1 MASVTPTPRITETP
15 MYLLKQAQAAAHA
28 ALTAAL
34 REHGATVAHYG
45 VLAFLDEQP
54 GLSNADLA
62 RQALV
67 TPQSMNQVLRELEEK
82 GWVTRRPHPGHGRIR
97 PAGLT
102 RDGRTVLRACQRA
115 AGAIEE
121 QMLARLSRADR
132 RRLATALRACADALT
147 Q

>member
-1 MASVTPTPRITETP
+1 MASVTPAPGITEMP

-28 ALTAAL
+28 ALAAAL

-45 VLAFLDEQP
+45 VLAVLDEQP

-62 RQALV
+62 RQAFV

-82 GWVTRRPHPGHGRIR
+82 DWVTRRPHPGHGRIR
-97 PAGLT
+97 PASLT

-115 AGAIEE
+115 ASAIEE
-121 QMLARLSRADR
+121 RMLAGFGRADR
-132 RRLATALRACADALT
+132 ERLAAALRACADALT
-147 Q
+147 

>member
-1 MASVTPTPRITETP
+1 LLSGVHAITTSAP
-15 MYLLKQAQAAAHA
+15 AAGAERS
-28 ALTAAL
+28 AAL

-62 RQALV
+62 RQAFV

-82 GWVTRRPHPGHGRIR
+82 DWVTRRPHPGHGRIR

-115 AGAIEE
+115 ASAIEE
-121 QMLARLSRADR
+121 QMLAGIGRADR
-132 RRLATALRACADALT
+132 ERLAAALRACADALT
-147 Q
+147 